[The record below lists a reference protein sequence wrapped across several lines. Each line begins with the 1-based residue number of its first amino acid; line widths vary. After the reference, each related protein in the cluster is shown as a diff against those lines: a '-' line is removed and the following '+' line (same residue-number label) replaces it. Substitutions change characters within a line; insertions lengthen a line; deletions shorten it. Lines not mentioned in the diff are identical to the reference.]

1 MRPITGS
8 LDGRPTYP
16 GVMTDQQVGSRLRRV
31 LRKFAVSPDE
41 LEADDLDAE
50 RVVQRCQAINGVHD
64 REIVTLYGEL
74 KNVSLAPRA
83 GTPTLEAS
91 LYDGSGVVTLVW
103 LGRRKIAGIKPGAG
117 LVVWG
122 RVSCQDGQRI
132 IYNPRYEL
140 QS

>member
-1 MRPITGS
+1 MSEQAGG
-8 LDGRPTYP
+8 GRW
-16 GVMTDQQVGSRLRRV
+16 RRA
-31 LRKFAVSPDE
+31 LRKLSASPDE
-41 LEADDLDAE
+41 LEADALDNE
-50 RVVQRCQAINGVHD
+50 RQVQRCQAINGVTD
-64 REIVTLYGEL
+64 REMVTLYGEL

-83 GTPTLEAS
+83 GTPSLEAS
-91 LYDGSGVVTLVW
+91 LYDGSGAVTLVW

-117 LVVWG
+117 LVVSG